1 MKSPAAGGARAAFL
15 PPPKTGNLNAAR
27 CFSKNYAEKAPKMR
41 YFLLF
46 VLFGRIIAAI
56 YANIG
61 AMRQ

>member
-15 PPPKTGNLNAAR
+15 LPQAGNLNAAR
-27 CFSKNYAEKAPKMR
+27 RFSKNYAEKAPKMR
-41 YFLLF
+41 YFLLC